1 MNECGCVISHT
12 NGGVS
17 VKLCR
22 AHGYGTEM
30 LPVLR
35 RFLDMFGELEAL
47 HGESL
52 LAAYTDILHEAQVLL
67 RKIDEGREKE
77 GRASTESPS
86 ADTQNVMDIPYR
98 NGTVATA

>member
-1 MNECGCVISHT
+1 MRQTLIRVGREDMNECGCVISHT
-12 NGGVS
+12 NEGVS

-52 LAAYTDILHEAQVLL
+52 LAAYADILHEAQALL
-67 RKIDEGREKE
+67 RKIDEGRRKKGE
-77 GRASTESPS
+77 RAPS
-86 ADTQNVMDIPYR
+86 RRPQIHKM
-98 NGTVATA
+98 